1 MSISS
6 KNKIAFSILTIVLT
20 FIVFSGYTFVEAI
33 SNLVGNPSFESSILT
48 PWQIED
54 HRNVATY
61 NLDTSTKIDGN
72 QSIKITQPTAGT
84 FYQTQLKQIIPIE
97 NGKEYAVSFWAKASQ
112 SYPLTLEWHKDS
124 SPFSNYGLWAEI
136 NLENSWRQYEYV
148 FTATQ
153 TDSQA
158 RFAFDIG
165 NGTGSVWFDNV
176 KVFTATITPPVSPE
190 LIWNG
195 NFEAGS
201 YFGWKGF
208 SFVNTGSVVTDTNN
222 PGSGSY
228 SVRLFNPTVGT
239 FYQTQLY
246 QTDIPIEAGRL
257 YALKFKVR
265 GDNNNKVRIEL
276 TKFGNPWTNY
286 GLWHQINA
294 SSTWQSYVINFV
306 ASGTDKAR
314 LNFGIGESTGN
325 VWLDDISLE
334 QVNVIVN
341 QPDRFD
347 HVFIIN

>member
-1 MSISS
+1 MSIA
-6 KNKIAFSILTIVLT
+6 KNKIVFMGLVITLV
-20 FIVFSGYTFVEAI
+20 FITYSVYNFVEAI
-33 SNLVGNPSFESSILT
+33 SNLAGNPSFESNALT

-61 NLDTSTKIDGN
+61 NLDTTTKIDGN
-72 QSIKITQPTAGT
+72 QSLKVTQPTAGT
-84 FYQTQLKQIIPIE
+84 FYQTQVKQIIPIE

-112 SYPLTLEWHKDS
+112 NYPLTLEWHKDN

-165 NGTGSVWFDNV
+165 NGSGSVWFDNV
-176 KVFTATITPPVSPE
+176 KVFTATLTPPASPE

-201 YFGWKGF
+201 YFHWKGF
-208 SFVNTGSVVTDTNN
+208 SFINTGSVVTDTSN
-222 PGSGSY
+222 PGSGLY
-228 SVRLFNPTVGT
+228 SVKLFNPTVGV

-246 QTDIPIEAGRL
+246 QTDIAIEAGKP
-257 YALKFKVR
+257 YTLKFKVR

-276 TKFGNPWTNY
+276 TKFGDPWTNY
-286 GLWHQINA
+286 GVWQQVTA
-294 SSTWQSYVINFV
+294 SSTWQSYMINFV
-306 ASGTDKAR
+306 STGTDKAR
-314 LNFGIGESTGN
+314 LNFGIGESVGN

-334 QVNVIVN
+334 QSNVILN
-341 QPDRFD
+341 QFDRPD
-347 HVFIIN
+347 HIIVIN